1 MGYCL
6 FCSLLLLSTTGVPP
20 LATSADQGGRLV
32 GVHEIPLFVRDRVE
46 LTPGTFDGG
55 EPPADP
61 RPQHHVT
68 EDAGAG

>member
-6 FCSLLLLSTTGVPP
+6 FCSLLVLSTTGIPP
-20 LATSADQGGRLV
+20 LAASADQGGRLV
-32 GVHEIPLFVRDRVE
+32 GVHELPAFVRDRVE
-46 LTPGTFDGG
+46 LPPGTFDRD

-61 RPQHHVT
+61 RPNHRVG